1 MWACT
6 RPGRSCM
13 AVTGPITCLPQLL
26 QNPWPG
32 CTTEP
37 HASQNIVSSA
47 RRSWRI
53 VRCFD
58 YFYRVLYNIAGAV
71 SSTLAGDPQRLEA
84 AILLRSPY
92 GKSELVP
99 FPFVHESGVRTSS
112 AARSAW
118 STPTLQHIAQQT
130 IRDSR
135 EKFRIGLVENGRD
148 LPMQQI
154 SCSKSVTF
162 QESVTPKIR
171 RPPGNRAAFS
181 FQGRIVPTEA
191 KDPVKTFWSKSYEPK
206 KQGVKQ
212 FLVNKC
218 L

>member
-1 MWACT
+1 
-6 RPGRSCM
+6 
-13 AVTGPITCLPQLL
+13 
-26 QNPWPG
+26 
-32 CTTEP
+32 
-37 HASQNIVSSA
+37 
-47 RRSWRI
+47 

-135 EKFRIGLVENGRD
+135 GKVPNRVGWERSRFTYAANQL
-148 LPMQQI
+148 QQI
-154 SCSKSVTF
+154 SNVS
-162 QESVTPKIR
+162 
-171 RPPGNRAAFS
+171 
-181 FQGRIVPTEA
+181 RISDA
-191 KDPVKTFWSKSYEPK
+191 K
-206 KQGVKQ
+206 
-212 FLVNKC
+212 N
-218 L
+218 